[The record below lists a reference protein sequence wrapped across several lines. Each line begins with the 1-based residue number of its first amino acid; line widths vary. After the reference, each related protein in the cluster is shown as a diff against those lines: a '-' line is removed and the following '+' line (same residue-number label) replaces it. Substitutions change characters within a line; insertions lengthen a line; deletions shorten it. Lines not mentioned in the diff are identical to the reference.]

1 MSDKGLFSPL
11 AFVAA
16 IGAMAEAL
24 SAAKQGLASA
34 QAAFEEAPSIR
45 LIDGRR
51 MQCKDIP
58 NGVFLD
64 AVRRTPGTSAMNWR
78 NRWEVHATLE
88 EVTGWIPENLL
99 LAKARKL
106 IAAGKMGGCPC
117 GCRGDW
123 HPADECNAYNCC
135 HPE

>member
-1 MSDKGLFSPL
+1 VS
-11 AFVAA
+11 
-16 IGAMAEAL
+16 
-24 SAAKQGLASA
+24 
-34 QAAFEEAPSIR
+34 EAPNVR

-58 NGVFLD
+58 DEVFLD
-64 AVRRTPGTSAMNWR
+64 SVRRAPASPLLKAR
-78 NRWEVHATLE
+78 NRWEVHAILE
-88 EVTGWIPENLL
+88 EAVGPIPENLL

-123 HPADECNAYNCC
+123 HPVDECIGYNCC